1 MEKWTTPRDWLNDEI
16 DKQDAMGLR
25 RLLDAIEGYLSNA
38 DIAEEFGEHMEAD
51 GYFEG
56 REDENPDYE
65 LTFEQAVEVF
75 TKTHLPYVIKDFG
88 EDDVIAKRE
97 AWNNW
102 TDAICK
108 NGVITE
114 WQYDNWDNPF

>member
-1 MEKWTTPRDWLNDEI
+1 MLNWTTPDDWLHEHIDTLDE
-16 DKQDAMGLR
+16 AGLR
-25 RLLDAIEGYLSNA
+25 NLIDALRDFLED
-38 DIAEEFGEHMEAD
+38 DIIVPALGDKMEAD

-56 REDENPDYE
+56 REDEYDGYQM
-65 LTFEQAVEVF
+65 TFEQAVEVF
-75 TKTHLPYVIKDFG
+75 TKTHLPYVIAEFG
-88 EDDVIAKRE
+88 DDDAIAKRE